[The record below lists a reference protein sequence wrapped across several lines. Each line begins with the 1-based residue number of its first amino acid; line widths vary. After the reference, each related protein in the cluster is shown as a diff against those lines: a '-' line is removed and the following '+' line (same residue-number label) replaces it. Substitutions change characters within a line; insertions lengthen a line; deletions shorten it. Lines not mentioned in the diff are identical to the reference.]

1 MVRQRLPPGN
11 GSSLNVA
18 EGKQMEDRLIKSEE
32 RLRLTLDAAQIG
44 VFDWD
49 VKSDT
54 FEASPVY
61 YSMLGYPV
69 ESGPG
74 DRAVWLARLHPDD
87 RNKVAEKIASVL
99 ARQANAYSYEA
110 RMRHADGSYRWLSVK
125 AFSVERDAQGVVTR
139 ILGIRADITERK
151 RSEEELELYKSG
163 LERLVSERTAQLEAA
178 KKQAEN
184 ANRAKSDFLANM
196 SHEIRTPMNAILGM
210 SALLRRDGVTPR
222 QAERLE
228 QIDTAAKHLL
238 ATISDI
244 LDLSKIEAGK
254 FVIDDAPVMIAS
266 LLGNVHSIMIDR
278 AQAKGLRLNV
288 EAGDFPS
295 GLRGDPTRLQQSLLN
310 YVANAIKF
318 TDQGSVTVRAFAQQ
332 ETADAQVVRFE
343 VEDSGIGVPP
353 ETLPRL
359 FSAFEQADNST
370 TRKYGGTGL
379 GLAITRRLA
388 QLMSG
393 EAGVQSTQGSGSTF
407 WFTARLSKREGL
419 SATAAAR
426 TATVIDAE
434 QAIRQRY
441 RGTRV
446 LLVDDEPVNLLVSQ
460 SLLEDTGLVVET
472 AEDGV
477 QAIEQ
482 AQQMRYALI
491 LMDMQM
497 PRINGLEATRRIR
510 QLPGY
515 EDTPI
520 LAMTANAFAEDKARC
535 LAAGMNDV
543 IVKPV
548 SPDQFFSTLLR
559 WLERTAQR

>member
-1 MVRQRLPPGN
+1 
-11 GSSLNVA
+11 
-18 EGKQMEDRLIKSEE
+18 MEDLLIKSEE

-49 VKSDT
+49 VKNDT

-87 RNKVAEKIASVL
+87 RSKVAEKIASVL

-125 AFSVERDAQGVVTR
+125 AFSVERDAQGMVTR

-163 LERLVSERTAQLEAA
+163 LERLVGERTAQLEAA
-178 KKQAEN
+178 KIQAEN

-222 QAERLE
+222 QAERLD

-288 EAGDFPS
+288 EAGDFRS
-295 GLRGDPTRLQQSLLN
+295 GLRGDPTRLQQALLN

-318 TDQGSVTVRAFAQQ
+318 TDQGGVTVRAFVQQ

-388 QLMSG
+388 QLMG
-393 EAGVQSTQGSGSTF
+393 GDAGVQSTQGSGSTF

-419 SATAAAR
+419 TATTAAR
-426 TATVIDAE
+426 TTTVIDAE
-434 QAIRQRY
+434 QAIRQGY

-535 LAAGMNDV
+535 LAAGMDDV

>member
-1 MVRQRLPPGN
+1 MQKNIERRDT
-11 GSSLNVA
+11 SLNVA
-18 EGKQMEDRLIKSEE
+18 GSKQMEDLLIKSEE

-49 VKSDT
+49 VKNDT
-54 FEASPVY
+54 FESSPIY

-87 RNKVAEKIASVL
+87 RSKVAEKIASVL
-99 ARQANAYSYEA
+99 SKRANSYSYEA

-125 AFSVERDAQGVVTR
+125 AFSVERDAQGMVTR
-139 ILGIRADITERK
+139 ILGIRTDITERK
-151 RSEEELELYKSG
+151 HSEEELERYKSG

-222 QAERLE
+222 QAERLDT
-228 QIDTAAKHLL
+228 IDTAASHLL

-254 FVIDDAPVMIAS
+254 FVIEEAPVMIAS
-266 LLGNVHSIMIDR
+266 LLGNVYSIMIDR
-278 AQAKGLRLNV
+278 AKAKGLTLNI
-288 EAGDFPS
+288 EAGNFS
-295 GLRGDPTRLQQSLLN
+295 AALRGDPTRLQQALLN
-310 YVANAIKF
+310 YATNAIKF
-318 TDQGSVTVRAFAQQ
+318 TEKGGVTVRAYPLE

-343 VEDSGIGVPP
+343 VQDSGIGVPP
-353 ETLPRL
+353 DALPRL

-388 QLMSG
+388 ELMGG
-393 EAGVQSTQGSGSTF
+393 EAGVQSAEGSGSTF
-407 WFTARLSKREGL
+407 WFTANLRKDQGQAKAPPSRP
-419 SATAAAR
+419 ATAP
-426 TATVIDAE
+426 DAE

-441 RGTRV
+441 RGTRI

-460 SLLEDTGLVVET
+460 SLLEDLGLVVDT
-472 AEDGV
+472 AEDGA

-482 AQQMRYALI
+482 ARETRYTLI

-497 PRINGLEATRRIR
+497 PTINGLEATQRIR

-515 EDTPI
+515 QDTPI
-520 LAMTANAFAEDKARC
+520 LAMTANAFVEDKARC
-535 LAAGMNDV
+535 FAAGMNDV

-548 SPDQFFSTLLR
+548 SPEQFFSTLLR
-559 WLERTAQR
+559 WLERSTPT